1 MATGDMETSPPMKTL
16 AWELQMKDQI
26 VRYFQA
32 EKSESV
38 LFVLAAVLA
47 VLISIFLVNSANEY
61 RWMAAPLLAIALLQA
76 VVGGTVLLRTNQ
88 QVSRLTDQVDSDPLD
103 YRAQELAR
111 MAAVQTNFRLYKAIE
126 VAVLLGGIALT
137 YALRSKMSWYSIGI
151 GCIAQGALMLVF
163 DLIAEHRAGV
173 YVEHIQRLVSPS

>member
-1 MATGDMETSPPMKTL
+1 MKTL

-38 LFVLAAVLA
+38 LFVLAAALA
-47 VLISIFLVNSANEY
+47 VLISIFLLNSASEY
-61 RWMAAPLLAIALLQA
+61 RWMAAPLLVIAVLQA

-88 QVSRLTDQVDSDPLD
+88 QVSRLTDQLDSDPLD

-111 MAAVQTNFRLYKAIE
+111 MARVQANFRLYKAIE
-126 VAVLLGGIALT
+126 VALVLGGVALT
-137 YALRSKMSWYSIGI
+137 HLLRSRMSWYSIGV

-163 DLIAEHRAGV
+163 DLVAEHRAEV
-173 YVEHIQRLVSPS
+173 YVDHIQRLVSAP

>member
-1 MATGDMETSPPMKTL
+1 MSQPMKTL

-32 EKSESV
+32 EKSASV
-38 LFVLAAVLA
+38 LFVLAATLA
-47 VLISIFLVNSANEY
+47 VLISIFLINSANEY

-76 VVGGTVLLRTNQ
+76 VAGSTVLLRTNQ
-88 QVSRLTDQVDSDPLD
+88 QVARLTDQLDSDPLD

-111 MAAVQTNFRLYKAIE
+111 MTTVQSSFRLYRAIE
-126 VAVLLGGIALT
+126 VAVLLGGVALT
-137 YALRSKMSWYSIGI
+137 YGLRSRLSWYAVGI

-163 DLIAEHRAGV
+163 DLIAEHRAEV
-173 YVEHIQRLVSPS
+173 YVEHIQRLVSPT